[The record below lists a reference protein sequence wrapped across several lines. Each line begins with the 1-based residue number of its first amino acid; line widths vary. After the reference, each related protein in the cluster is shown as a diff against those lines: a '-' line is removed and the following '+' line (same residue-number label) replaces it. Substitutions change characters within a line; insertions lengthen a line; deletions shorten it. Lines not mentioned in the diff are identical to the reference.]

1 MAESVNHHLRFE
13 KMNEWAEERLKC
25 MLKITI
31 EAATTNLL
39 NDEKNNE
46 INFNIKIDWIIF
58 QAPQKER

>member
-13 KMNEWAEERLKC
+13 KMNEWAEERLNF

-39 NDEKNNE
+39 NDEK
-46 INFNIKIDWIIF
+46 K
-58 QAPQKER
+58 